1 MKKKLYIVTPISSR
15 REPTFRTKYMAARH
29 RVNMLKE
36 IIGDDERFADYEP
49 ISTFDMPH
57 SENEDEATDMSK
69 CVNAVM
75 TCDAIYLDRGWNNSK
90 GCRLEYHTAKIYE
103 KGIFYHEKM

>member
-1 MKKKLYIVTPISSR
+1 MKKKLYIVTPINAR

-49 ISTFDMPH
+49 TSTFDLPH
-57 SENEDEATDMSK
+57 SENEDEATAMSK